1 MIKRKITFIRRI
13 IQITAF
19 ILVFYGGW
27 LFGLKRLQI
36 TWWAFEQN
44 KTKAIKLDYDNPTH
58 TQSLQT
64 FLPTRSCRF
73 AGNTGIFRGCMMFFL
88 SDILTWH
95 PPLEKILPHLI
106 LLLVLMIVFGRIW
119 CGWFCP
125 IGFISEI
132 VSEIRKIMG
141 IPRKKLSPKIR
152 TVFKV
157 VAVILLVSLLAGSLI
172 INFPFIPWSIKKP
185 LYLATCQI
193 CPSKI
198 IAPLLTGFPLI
209 FNLTFKSSSTFI
221 LVNLFVL
228 LMILTLIYI
237 LSFIFKRPWCKIC
250 PNGLI
255 ISFFNKYSLFSK
267 QKDLKKCTR
276 CGICANCCPMETTT
290 VYDEKEE
297 KNVDH
302 RECIE
307 CFSCVDLCP
316 EKDCLK
322 VTFVGKE
329 IFKS

>member
-119 CGWFCP
+119 PNRAKSLHPAILPFSSLDLGSFPRSPCIRNYG
-125 IGFISEI
+125 GFI
-132 VSEIRKIMG
+132 G
-141 IPRKKLSPKIR
+141 
-152 TVFKV
+152 
-157 VAVILLVSLLAGSLI
+157 
-172 INFPFIPWSIKKP
+172 
-185 LYLATCQI
+185 
-193 CPSKI
+193 
-198 IAPLLTGFPLI
+198 
-209 FNLTFKSSSTFI
+209 
-221 LVNLFVL
+221 
-228 LMILTLIYI
+228 
-237 LSFIFKRPWCKIC
+237 
-250 PNGLI
+250 
-255 ISFFNKYSLFSK
+255 
-267 QKDLKKCTR
+267 
-276 CGICANCCPMETTT
+276 
-290 VYDEKEE
+290 
-297 KNVDH
+297 
-302 RECIE
+302 
-307 CFSCVDLCP
+307 
-316 EKDCLK
+316 
-322 VTFVGKE
+322 
-329 IFKS
+329 